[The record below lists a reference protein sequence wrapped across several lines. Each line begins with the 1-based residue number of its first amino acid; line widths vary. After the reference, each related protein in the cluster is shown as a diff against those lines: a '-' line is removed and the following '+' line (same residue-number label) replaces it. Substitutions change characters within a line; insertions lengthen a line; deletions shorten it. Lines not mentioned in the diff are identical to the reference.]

1 MSFSPYYM
9 KHGKT
14 NHILVVITLSF
25 PGFKAKPSY
34 NFSIEQ
40 SFTRA

>member
-9 KHGKT
+9 KHGNT

-25 PGFKAKPSY
+25 PGFKAKLSY
-34 NFSIEQ
+34 KFSLEQ
-40 SFTRA
+40 FQ